1 MEIMPIK
8 MSSLLSLKKR
18 GKRIL
23 NIWNEYFTLSV
34 ETNKQTTEE
43 EVFGEKKFEK
53 LEFCF
58 EFEFEFFLFACLFLL
73 YFRSF
78 FFLSLFL
85 SFSVSF
91 FLYFFLSSSKEKLKI
106 LSMIKSTFIHF
117 E

>member
-53 LEFCF
+53 LELCF
-58 EFEFEFFLFACLFLL
+58 EFEFEFFFIV
-73 YFRSF
+73 SF
-78 FFLSLFL
+78 FHTFFLSLFL
-85 SFSVSF
+85 SFLF
-91 FLYFFLSSSKEKLKI
+91 
-106 LSMIKSTFIHF
+106 
-117 E
+117 